1 MTQIF
6 LNQAWLLSS
15 PEYPEIKVACQI
27 PGDNHSALLEAG
39 LIADP
44 YQACNEAD
52 VQWVGQANWVLSS
65 RFEVS
70 AEQFDSDFIDLHLGR
85 VDTIADIYINQHLV
99 AQCDNMFRLWSF
111 NIKPYLKAG
120 SNQLQVRFSR
130 SDLAAKQRASIL
142 PFAVPSSMG
151 NNQIPYM
158 NSLRKSQCHAGWDW
172 GICLMVN
179 GIYDPV
185 EIKFTNQARLLA
197 VQVEQQWHD
206 NSVDVLVKVS
216 HDSSCLSPIDIQF
229 AEHSLQIQPAAESS
243 ITEARFHIAEPQL
256 WWPAGYG
263 EQPLYSLQVKLA
275 EQLIEKKIGLRK
287 LELDTRADSYGSA
300 MTFVINDCPI
310 TAKGANWIPLDAMPS
325 RQTAERYRQLLTDA
339 KTANMNMLRVWG
351 GGQYEADEF
360 YQLCDELGL
369 MVWQDMM
376 FACSLYPST
385 DEFVAS
391 VQLEL
396 SDQIQR
402 LRDHS
407 CIVLWCGDNEVI
419 GAINWYPESKA
430 NRERYV
436 VNYDRLNR
444 AIQQA
449 VEQHDA
455 SRIFWPSSPCNGA
468 LDYGDAWH
476 DDSKGDMHFW
486 DVWHSGK
493 SFSAYQQIK
502 PRFCSEFG
510 YQSWPSLAEVKSFV
524 PEDDWN
530 ICSPTFEAHQK
541 NPSGNSIITEMFTRM
556 FRFPASFEQMLY
568 LSQVQQALAIKT
580 ACDFWRANS
589 PQCRGMLY
597 WQLNDN
603 WPVSSWS
610 SIEYSGRWKQLHYHA
625 KRFFAPQYPSFIE
638 DEQGL
643 ELRIINDSPK
653 TKSVKVFLQRVN
665 WQGKVEFSE
674 QLALNLEPDANVSAW
689 QCAKAQLDEWRTQGF
704 LIASL
709 SCEGSRVQNTWVGD
723 SYKNLPL
730 AKAKVSCAVDEST
743 RTIILLADK
752 PAFFVHLESDAPGRF
767 SDSSITLLA
776 NQPQTIKYLGD
787 DFASM
792 VSSLRVYQLAD
803 SY

>member
-1 MTQIF
+1 MMQIF

-39 LIADP
+39 LIPDP

-52 VQWVGQANWVLSS
+52 VQWVGEANWTLST
-65 RFEVS
+65 RFELS
-70 AEQFDSDFIDLHLGR
+70 ASQLDSDFIDLHLGR
-85 VDTIADIYINQHLV
+85 VDTVADIYINQHLV

-130 SDLAAKQRASIL
+130 SDLAAKQRASTL

-216 HDSSCLSPIDIQF
+216 HDSSCRSPIDIQF
-229 AEHSLQIQPAAESS
+229 AEHALQIQPSTESS

-263 EQPLYSLQVKLA
+263 EQPLYLLQVKLA

-287 LELDTRADSYGSA
+287 LELDTRADSHGSA
-300 MTFVINDCPI
+300 MTFVINDCPV

-325 RQTAERYRQLLTDA
+325 RQTTERYRQRLTDA

-385 DEFVAS
+385 DDFVAN
-391 VQLEL
+391 VQQEL

-444 AIQQA
+444 AIQQT

-455 SRIFWPSSPCNGA
+455 SRVFWPSSPCNGA

-524 PEDDWN
+524 PKDDWN

-556 FRFPASFEQMLY
+556 FRFPANFEQMLY

-580 ACDFWRANS
+580 ACDYWRANS

-625 KRFFAPQYPSFIE
+625 KRFFAPQYLSFLE
-638 DEQGL
+638 TDEAL
-643 ELRIINDSPK
+643 ELRLINDSAASN
-653 TKSVKVFLQRVN
+653 TLRCDLQFVT
-665 WQGKVEFSE
+665 WQGEREFSKE
-674 QLALNLEPDANVSAW
+674 LEFTIAADGNEVVWSTPLTELNQL
-689 QCAKAQLDEWRTQGF
+689 RTQGF
-704 LIASL
+704 FIVKWRSNGEEL
-709 SCEGSRVQNTWVGD
+709 QNTWVGGT
-723 SYKNLPL
+723 YKSLPI
-730 AKAKVSCAVDEST
+730 ANAKVSVQADEVNRSITLST
-743 RTIILLADK
+743 DK
-752 PAFFVHLESDAPGRF
+752 PALFVHLESDANGRF
-767 SDSSITLLA
+767 SDSSFTLLPQ
-776 NQPQTIKYLGD
+776 QPISLDYIGD
-787 DFASM
+787 EFELMARN
-792 VSSLRVYQLAD
+792 LRVYHLAN